1 MITVREITPC
11 DAGSEEL
18 LTGLRQALLPLLP
31 QLNPT
36 MRELPAEMLREVIRS
51 PYCHLLVA
59 EDEGRTLG
67 MLTLALYPTLT
78 ALRGWVEDVVVDE
91 GARRRGVGR
100 LLLRRAME
108 IARNEGCKNLSL
120 TSSHYR
126 REAHALYRAEGF
138 RAIDTQPFRLNFE

>member
-11 DAGSEEL
+11 DVDSQEQA
-18 LTGLRQALLPLLP
+18 TKLREALLPLLP

-36 MRELPAEMLREVIRS
+36 MQQLPAEMLHEVIRS

-59 EDEGRTLG
+59 EEQGELLG

-100 LLLRRAME
+100 MLLRRAIEM
-108 IARNEGCKNLSL
+108 ARNEGCKTLSL

-126 REAHALYRAEGF
+126 REAHALYLSEGF
-138 RAIDTQPFRLNFE
+138 QAIDTQPFRLIIE